1 MDNIPTNDI
10 KLASILISL
19 GVPLRETDPI
29 TCVVSN
35 EAGAG
40 RKEVYTFWFDV
51 SAGGTKALAQ
61 EMMSAYAAA
70 RDWKEIRLDM
80 EHPLYWM
87 KGVLENR
94 ENLLHWIRKKV
105 QPMKIITCGSKTVL
119 IGEHASKSLRDKF
132 RKMI

>member
-19 GVPLRETDPI
+19 GVPLRHTDPI
-29 TCVVSN
+29 TCVASN
-35 EAGAG
+35 DAGAG

-51 SAGGTKALAQ
+51 SNGKKAQAM
-61 EMMSAYAAA
+61 ETMSAYASA
-70 RDWKEIRLDM
+70 RDWKEITLDI

-119 IGEHASKSLRDKF
+119 IGENASKSLRDKM

>member
-19 GVPLRETDPI
+19 GVPLRGIDPI

-35 EAGAG
+35 DAGAG

-51 SAGGTKALAQ
+51 SAAGTKALAQ

-119 IGEHASKSLRDKF
+119 IGENASKSLRDKM